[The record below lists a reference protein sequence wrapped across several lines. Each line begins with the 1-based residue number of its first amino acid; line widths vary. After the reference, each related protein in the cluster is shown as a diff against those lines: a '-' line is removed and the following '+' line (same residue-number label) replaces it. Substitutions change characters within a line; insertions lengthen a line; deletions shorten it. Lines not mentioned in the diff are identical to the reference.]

1 MEQNFKQRIHIK
13 YRLTLE
19 TGYLFELNT
28 FFLVN
33 FFQLNLYTMCCFF
46 KNGPAKHICKIVY
59 MYLYC
64 AHSRVFGATWTFVCS
79 MENKR
84 KAILIVSM
92 IFSTTNYMR
101 NQVVSNS
108 KVEFPSIYI
117 DIKRNTLTI
126 DSNVSNLLLK

>member
-1 MEQNFKQRIHIK
+1 
-13 YRLTLE
+13 
-19 TGYLFELNT
+19 
-28 FFLVN
+28 
-33 FFQLNLYTMCCFF
+33 
-46 KNGPAKHICKIVY
+46 